1 MIKKTGLLVFFSV
14 VLFLAPL
21 SAQGGSYLDTVYQT
35 YETASDPVALLKNAI
50 KEQFDIEIADE
61 STNQW
66 TENYLNAVKDVL
78 SALPAE
84 FRSAT
89 RMIFLDPSFAQFELK
104 YNGYNEQYGIVQLG
118 YGAIYPSVAYGR
130 KFQEVYGRSPTDAE
144 KIDRF
149 KSILVRGLSYS
160 FQQEKPEIAAAYRGI
175 ARTGDYPT
183 KLYGPSAES
192 YMVVAPGKGPEMIDM
207 AFATAEYCANPAN
220 LQSKFES
227 RFNFIK
233 DNVMG
238 GNSISGWDD
247 KPLDSDNGNNDGG
260 NNGGNNDNGGGTV
273 ENPGTRP
280 PPEIPE
286 GDYMPVVTEVDVGTA
301 AASIPQNQRN
311 APDLLKSAIAELF
324 GDLPKFFSTCTEAI
338 AYVPTID
345 TEAAFSSESY
355 VFITQ
360 NSWFMPSFVDLDD
373 AARGNRFKQILLREM
388 TLRFLFFHPEV
399 TQKWKETFD
408 SNQSTF
414 EVYVDITQAVVA
426 YYGAPAW
433 LKQLNQPRYDFV
445 KTEIMK
451 EKEF

>member
-1 MIKKTGLLVFFSV
+1 MIKKVCLLAFLSV
-14 VLFLAPL
+14 VLCLAPL

-35 YETASDPVALLKNAI
+35 YETATDPVSLLKSAI
-50 KEQFDIEIADE
+50 KEEFEIEIADE
-61 STNQW
+61 SSNQW
-66 TENYLNAVKDVL
+66 TEAYLKAVKDVL
-78 SALPAE
+78 SAMPAE

-89 RMIFLDPSFAQFELK
+89 RMIYLDPGFAPFELK

-118 YGAIYPSVAYGR
+118 YGAMYPSTIYGR
-130 KFQEVYGRSPTDAE
+130 KFQEVYGRAPTTAE
-144 KIDRF
+144 KIARF
-149 KSILVRGLSYS
+149 KSILVRGMCYG
-160 FQQEKPEIAAAYRGI
+160 FQQENPEIAAAYRGI
-175 ARTGDYPT
+175 ARTGGYPT
-183 KLYGPSAES
+183 KLYGPAAEIN
-192 YMVVAPGKGPEMIDM
+192 MIVAPGKGPEMIDM
-207 AFATAEYCANPAN
+207 AFATAEYCANPSN

-227 RFNFIK
+227 RFTFIK
-233 DNVMG
+233 NNVMG
-238 GNSISGWDD
+238 GKTISGWGD
-247 KPLDSDNGNNDGG
+247 KPLDSGNGNNNGG

-280 PPEIPE
+280 PPEIPD

-301 AASIPQNQRN
+301 AASIPADQKS

-338 AYVPTID
+338 AYVPTMD
-345 TEAAFSSESY
+345 TETAFSSEGY

-373 AARGNRFKQILLREM
+373 AARGKRFKQILLREM
-388 TLRFLFFHPEV
+388 ALRFLFFHPEV

-408 SNQSTF
+408 RNQSTY

-433 LKQLNQPRYDFV
+433 LKQLNKPRYDFV
-445 KTEIMK
+445 KSEIMK
-451 EKEF
+451 GKEF